1 MNIIIKGTNLELHN
15 DLKEYV
21 NEKIGGLK
29 KFIENENMDSSS
41 VIVRVELAKTTRHH
55 QHGDIYKAEVNL
67 QLPGKTIRAVE
78 ESDDIYKSIDSVKD
92 ELREMIN
99 SYKRERI
106 TKTRRGA
113 RIIKKLSHLSP
124 MSWVKGEFKKI
135 RRNRDKRS
143 K

>member
-1 MNIIIKGTNLELHN
+1 MNVIIKGTNLELHN

-29 KFIENENMDSSS
+29 KFVENENIDSGS
-41 VIVRVELAKTTRHH
+41 VIARVELAKTTRHH

-67 QLPGKTIRAVE
+67 QLPGKMLRSVE
-78 ESDDIYKSIDSVKD
+78 ESDDIYKSIDNVKD

-99 SYKRERI
+99 SYKDEKI
-106 TKTRRGA
+106 TRTRRGA

-135 RRNRDKRS
+135 RRNRDKR
-143 K
+143 

>member
-15 DLKEYV
+15 DLKGYV

-29 KFIENENMDSSS
+29 KFVENENIDSSS

-67 QLPGKTIRAVE
+67 QFPGKMLRGVE
-78 ESDDIYKSIDSVKD
+78 ESDDIYKSIDNVKD
-92 ELREMIN
+92 ELREMIT
-99 SYKRERI
+99 SYKDERR
-106 TKTRRGA
+106 TRTRRGA

-124 MSWVKGEFKKI
+124 MSWVKGEFRKI
-135 RRNRDKRS
+135 RRNRDKR
-143 K
+143 

>member
-29 KFIENENMDSSS
+29 KFIENESVDSNS
-41 VIVRVELAKTTRHH
+41 IIARVELAKTTRHH

-67 QLPGKTIRAVE
+67 QFSGKTLREVE

-92 ELREMIN
+92 KLKEMVT
-99 SYKRERI
+99 SYKDEKRTR
-106 TKTRRGA
+106 TRRGA
-113 RIIKKLSHLSP
+113 RIIKKLSHLSSL
-124 MSWVKGEFKKI
+124 SWVKGEFRKI
-135 RRNRDKRS
+135 RRNRDKR
-143 K
+143 

>member
-1 MNIIIKGTNLELHN
+1 MELHN

-29 KFIENENMDSSS
+29 KFIENENMDPSS
-41 VIVRVELAKTTRHH
+41 VVVRVELARTTRHH

-67 QLPGKTIRAVE
+67 QLPRKMIRSAD
-78 ESDDIYKSIDSVKD
+78 ESDDIYKSIDKVKD

-99 SYKRERI
+99 SYKDEKI
-106 TKTRRGA
+106 TRTRRGA

-124 MSWVKGEFKKI
+124 LSWAKGEFRKI
-135 RRNRDKRS
+135 NRRRDKR
-143 K
+143 

>member
-1 MNIIIKGTNLELHN
+1 MELHN

-21 NEKIGGLK
+21 HEKIGGLK
-29 KFIENENMDSSS
+29 KFIENENMDSSG
-41 VIVRVELAKTTRHH
+41 ITARVELARTTRHH
-55 QHGDIYKAEVNL
+55 QHGDVYKAEVNL
-67 QLPGKTIRAVE
+67 QLPKKMLRNVV
-78 ESDDIYKSIDSVKD
+78 ESDDIYKAIDNVKD

-99 SYKRERI
+99 NYKDERI

-135 RRNRDKRS
+135 RRKRY
-143 K
+143 KR

>member
-29 KFIENENMDSSS
+29 KFIESENMDSSS
-41 VIVRVELAKTTRHH
+41 VVVRVELAKTTRHH

-67 QLPGKTIRAVE
+67 QLPKKMIRSVD
-78 ESDDIYKSIDSVKD
+78 ESDDICKSIDKVKD

-99 SYKRERI
+99 SYKDEKI

-113 RIIKKLSHLSP
+113 RMIKKIRGISP
-124 MSWVKGEFKKI
+124 LAWAKGEFKKFKI
-135 RRNRDKRS
+135 RRK
-143 K
+143 

>member
-29 KFIENENMDSSS
+29 KFVENENTDPSS
-41 VIVRVELAKTTRHH
+41 IIARVELAKTTQHH
-55 QHGDIYKAEVNL
+55 QQGDIYKAEVNL
-67 QLPGKTIRAVE
+67 QLPGKMFRSVE
-78 ESDDIYKSIDSVKD
+78 ESDDIYKSIDKVKD

-99 SYKRERI
+99 SYKDEKTAR
-106 TKTRRGA
+106 TRRGA
-113 RIIKKLSHLSP
+113 RMIKRLKGISP
-124 MSWVKGEFKKI
+124 LAWAKGEFRKFKI
-135 RRNRDKRS
+135 RKG

>member
-41 VIVRVELAKTTRHH
+41 VIARVELAKTTRHH

-67 QLPGKTIRAVE
+67 QLPGKMIRGVE

-99 SYKRERI
+99 SYKKEKI
-106 TKTRRGA
+106 TRTRRGA

-135 RRNRDKRS
+135 RRNRDKR
-143 K
+143 

>member
-29 KFIENENMDSSS
+29 KFIENDNVDPSS
-41 VIVRVELAKTTRHH
+41 IVARVELAKTTQHH
-55 QHGDIYKAEVNL
+55 QQGDIYRAEVNL
-67 QLPGKTIRAVE
+67 QLPGKMFRSVE

-99 SYKRERI
+99 NYKNERT
-106 TKTRRGA
+106 TKIRRGA
-113 RIIKKLSHLSP
+113 RMIKRLKGISP
-124 MSWVKGEFKKI
+124 LAWAKGEFRKFKVRKK
-135 RRNRDKRS
+135 
-143 K
+143 

>member
-29 KFIENENMDSSS
+29 KFVENENIDSSS

-67 QLPGKTIRAVE
+67 QFPGKMLRGVE
-78 ESDDIYKSIDSVKD
+78 ESDDIYKSIDNVKD
-92 ELREMIN
+92 ELREMIT
-99 SYKRERI
+99 SYKDERR
-106 TKTRRGA
+106 TRTRRGA

-124 MSWVKGEFKKI
+124 MSWVKGEFRKI
-135 RRNRDKRS
+135 RRNRDKR
-143 K
+143 

>member
-21 NEKIGGLK
+21 NEKIGGLR
-29 KFIENENMDSSS
+29 KFVENENIDSNS
-41 VIVRVELAKTTRHH
+41 VIARVELAKTTRHH

-67 QLPGKTIRAVE
+67 QLPGKMLRSVE
-78 ESDDIYKSIDSVKD
+78 ESDDIYKSIDNMKD

-99 SYKRERI
+99 SYKDEKI
-106 TKTRRGA
+106 TRTRRGA
-113 RIIKKLSHLSP
+113 RIIKKLFHLSP

-135 RRNRDKRS
+135 NRKRDKR
-143 K
+143 

>member
-29 KFIENENMDSSS
+29 KFIENDNVDSNS
-41 VIVRVELAKTTRHH
+41 IIARVELAKTTQHH
-55 QHGDIYKAEVNL
+55 QHGDIYRAEVNL
-67 QLPGKTIRAVE
+67 QLSGKMLRSVE
-78 ESDDIYKSIDSVKD
+78 ESDDIYKSIDNVKD

-99 SYKRERI
+99 NYKDEKI

-113 RIIKKLSHLSP
+113 RMIKKLKGISP
-124 MSWVKGEFKKI
+124 LAWAKGEFRKFKT
-135 RRNRDKRS
+135 RKGE
-143 K
+143 

>member
-1 MNIIIKGTNLELHN
+1 MNIIIKGTNLELHE

-29 KFIENENMDSSS
+29 KFIENENINPSS
-41 VIVRVELAKTTRHH
+41 VVARVELAKTTRHH

-67 QLPGKTIRAVE
+67 QFPGKMIRSVD
-78 ESDDIYKSIDSVKD
+78 ESDDIYKSVDKVKD

-99 SYKRERI
+99 SYKDE
-106 TKTRRGA
+106 KTAKIRRGA

-124 MSWVKGEFKKI
+124 LSWAKGEFKKI
-135 RRNRDKRS
+135 NRRRDRR
-143 K
+143 

>member
-21 NEKIGGLK
+21 HEKIGGLK
-29 KFIENENMDSSS
+29 KFIENENMDPSS
-41 VIVRVELAKTTRHH
+41 ITVRVELARTTRHH
-55 QHGDIYKAEVNL
+55 QHGEVYKAEVNL
-67 QLPGKTIRAVE
+67 QLPKKMLRNVV
-78 ESDDIYKSIDSVKD
+78 ESDDIYKAIDDVKD

-99 SYKRERI
+99 SYKDERI

-135 RRNRDKRS
+135 RRKRY
-143 K
+143 KR

>member
-29 KFIENENMDSSS
+29 KFVENENMDSSS
-41 VIVRVELAKTTRHH
+41 VIARVELAKTTRHH

-67 QLPGKTIRAVE
+67 QLPGKMLRGVE
-78 ESDDIYKSIDSVKD
+78 ESDDIYKSIDNVKD
-92 ELREMIN
+92 EMREMIN
-99 SYKRERI
+99 NYKDEKI
-106 TKTRRGA
+106 TRTRRGA